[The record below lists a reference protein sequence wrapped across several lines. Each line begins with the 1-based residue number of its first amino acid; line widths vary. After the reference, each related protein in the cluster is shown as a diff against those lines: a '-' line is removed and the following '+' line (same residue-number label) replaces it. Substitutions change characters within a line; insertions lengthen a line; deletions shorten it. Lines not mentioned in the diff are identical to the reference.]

1 MDLNSGNHAHKALLG
16 LHSKTSAR
24 SGHSIWLYSNKAP
37 RYLSF
42 YPYNRKDCSSLRFW
56 CVVCKALDYCSCAV
70 CKSYNASLVITV
82 VVECTVGIGDTQRCV
97 YTLIVGDGGDDLV
110 VTVKN
115 GNDIITVIEILLR
128 YIIFCLFF
136 IDSSRN
142 FFVIF
147 LLTGFVYIIKSSGI

>member
-1 MDLNSGNHAHKALLG
+1 L
-16 LHSKTSAR
+16 SA
-24 SGHSIWLYSNKAP
+24 
-37 RYLSF
+37 
-42 YPYNRKDCSSLRFW
+42 
-56 CVVCKALDYCSCAV
+56 AV
-70 CKSYNASLVITV
+70 CQGYNASLVITV
-82 VVECTVGIGDTQRCV
+82 VVECTVGIGDAQRYV
-97 YTLIVGDGGDDLV
+97 YTLIVDDGGDDLV